1 LGACQTGTSD
11 AFVRANMRNVKMFA
25 LAHLA
30 LIAIALLG

>member
-1 LGACQTGTSD
+1 LGACQAGTSD
-11 AFVRANMRNVKMFA
+11 AVVRANMRNVKMFA